1 MSTPNPGLQFN
12 GDPQAVSPMQAP
24 MQSFTPAP
32 VDRLVSSLGGS
43 AAPTKSDLPDVTSG
57 GNPLLAAGNT
67 LLNLIP
73 QIRAMATN
81 ANPAVFQQYLLETI
95 RDFERQAGGSGVPM
109 ETVIGARYCI
119 CTVLDETAAQTP
131 WGGSGVWPRHSLLVA
146 LHNETWGGE
155 KFFQLLAKLAQTP
168 GQHIDLIE
176 LMYYCLMLGFE
187 GRYRVIENG
196 RSQLETLKARLLQ
209 VIEAT
214 RGDRSGA
221 LSIRWRG
228 VEKKASP
235 PWTMVPLWVAA
246 AITVLLGFL
255 IFLWFNYRLAS
266 QSDDL
271 FAAINGIRF
280 PKLQVATVVVAKPR
294 LRQFLEPEIREG
306 LVEVIDAADRSTIIL
321 RGDGLFDPAS
331 TIVKPRYV
339 RVIERVAQAL
349 NEVPGKVVVNGYTDN
364 SPIRTARFPSNWQL
378 SQERAQA
385 VSDMLSRSVRDSS
398 RLRAEGRA
406 DADPVAP
413 NNTADGK
420 ARNRRVEIVL
430 LVAPQVRDNELQTLV
445 GNTGVG
451 VVPAVGSAPGT
462 RAER

>member
-1 MSTPNPGLQFN
+1 MSTTHFDTSLANHLTRPLAESSDGGLME
-12 GDPQAVSPMQAP
+12 AAL
-24 MQSFTPAP
+24 TA
-32 VDRLVSSLGGS
+32 RGGS
-43 AAPTKSDLPDVTSG
+43 AQKSDLPDVVSG
-57 GNPLLAAGNT
+57 GNPLVAAANT

-81 ANPAVFQQYLLETI
+81 GDPGGFQQFLLESI
-95 RDFERQAGGSGVPM
+95 REFERKAGAAGVPM

-119 CTVLDETAAQTP
+119 CTALDETAAQTP

-155 KFFQLLAKLAQTP
+155 KFFQLLAKLVQTP
-168 GQHIDLIE
+168 HQHIDLIE
-176 LMYYCLMLGFE
+176 LMYYCLMLGLE

-209 VIEAT
+209 VIEST
-214 RGDRSGA
+214 RGDRTGA
-221 LSIRWRG
+221 LSINWRG
-228 VEKKASP
+228 VERKAAP
-235 PWTMVPLWVAA
+235 PWTMVPLWVAMAIA
-246 AITVLLGFL
+246 ALLAFL
-255 IFLWFNYRLAS
+255 IFLWFNYRLAA

-280 PKLQVATVVVAKPR
+280 PKVQAAPVAVAKPR

-306 LVEVIDAADRSTIIL
+306 LVEVHDAIDRSTIIL

-331 TIVKPRYV
+331 TIVKPRYE
-339 RVIERVAQAL
+339 RVIERVAVAL

-364 SPIRTARFPSNWQL
+364 SPIRTARFPSNWHL
-378 SQERAQA
+378 SQERAQS
-385 VSDMLSRSVRDSS
+385 VSDKLSRSMGDGS
-398 RLRAEGRA
+398 RIRSEGRA

-413 NNTADGK
+413 NTTVEGK

-430 LVAPQVRDNELQTLV
+430 LVAPQLRDNELQGLPGNAPV
-445 GNTGVG
+445 GNALPGV
-451 VVPAVGSAPGT
+451 
-462 RAER
+462 ERLNDKTER